1 MQNKTAFDIV
11 AVLIL
16 IVAAFFLGRNNAPVK
31 IEEKIKVEKQIDT
44 VTVVKEIK
52 RPDGTIEKETTQV
65 DKSTVKA
72 NKDTTIIAEKPKN
85 KVNLGLGYDIK
96 EKRQVYIGSYERR
109 LFETVWVGATLSSNG
124 TAGLTVGLEF

>member
-1 MQNKTAFDIV
+1 MKNKMMFNAI
-11 AVLIL
+11 AMLIL
-16 IVAAFFLGRNNAPVK
+16 IVAAFFAGRNSAPVK

-65 DKSTVKA
+65 DKSTIKA
-72 NKDTTIIAEKPKN
+72 NKDTLIVTERPKN

-109 LFETVWVGATLSSNG
+109 LFSNIWVGTTATSSG
-124 TAGLTVGLEF
+124 TVGLTVGLEF

>member
-1 MQNKTAFDIV
+1 MKNKMMFNAI
-11 AVLIL
+11 AMLIL
-16 IVAAFFLGRNNAPVK
+16 IVAAFFAGRNSAPVK

-65 DKSTVKA
+65 DKSTIKA
-72 NKDTTIIAEKPKN
+72 NKDTLIVTERPKN

-109 LFETVWVGATLSSNG
+109 LFSNIWVGATATSSG
-124 TAGLTVGLEF
+124 TVGLTVGLEF